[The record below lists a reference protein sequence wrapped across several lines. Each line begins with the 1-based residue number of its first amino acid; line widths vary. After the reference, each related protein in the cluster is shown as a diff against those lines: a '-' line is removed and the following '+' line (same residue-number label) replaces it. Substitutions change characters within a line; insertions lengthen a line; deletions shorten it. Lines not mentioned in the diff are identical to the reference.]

1 MIWWVALFGLKK
13 RKVELL
19 GHITSLLKTFSSPEL
34 NKPMLE
40 TTDHGSRV
48 TWDGTAQAVWFTPAR
63 VQLWSPLF
71 CTAGNTNVCSA
82 VWARSLQKHRS
93 STGWR
98 WSNWSKL
105 NESGWQPGAEVAAA
119 DRSCWEADSLC
130 RSQCCTHTLAHTLTF
145 KHRHTPTHT
154 RIQAPTHTNT
164 HSHSSTDTHTFAAI
178 ASSAFEP
185 ATAPDSPRLP
195 HQSLKSECSWRWWEK
210 LSPSERMPC
219 LELKY

>member
-1 MIWWVALFGLKK
+1 M
-13 RKVELL
+13 

-48 TWDGTAQAVWFTPAR
+48 TWDGTAQAVWFTQAR

-154 RIQAPTHTNT
+154 RIQAPTHT
-164 HSHSSTDTHTFAAI
+164 HSHTRIRSYRILCIRTRDR
-178 ASSAFEP
+178 P
-185 ATAPDSPRLP
+185 G
-195 HQSLKSECSWRWWEK
+195 
-210 LSPSERMPC
+210 LSPSTTSV
-219 LELKY
+219 LKEWVLVTLVRKIVAKWKNAVFGT